1 MIGLGSNI
9 GAKLDYLNQA
19 LAKINSLD
27 QVAVKQVSKVYQT
40 EPVGYKDQDDF
51 YNMVA
56 ALEIEEGK
64 APLKLLED
72 LLAIEAD
79 LDRKRTIKNG
89 PRTIDL
95 DVLLVEGQEI
105 DHPKL
110 QVPHPRLQD
119 RAFVLVP
126 LAELAPNYLVPG
138 LNKTVSDLLDELDQ
152 ADLTGVKALGQLTDL
167 LEDREAWPLKSQAWE
182 DRNND

>member
-1 MIGLGSNI
+1 MKDVMIGLGSNI
-9 GAKLDYLNQA
+9 GAKSDYLNQA
-19 LAKINSLD
+19 LVKINGLD
-27 QVAVKQVSKVYQT
+27 QVAVKQVSQVYQT

-95 DVLLVEGQEI
+95 DVLLVEDQEI
-105 DHPKL
+105 DDPKL

-167 LEDREAWPLKSQAWE
+167 A
-182 DRNND
+182 NDSEG

>member
-1 MIGLGSNI
+1 MKDVMIGLGSNM
-9 GAKLDYLNQA
+9 GAKLAYLNQA

-27 QVAVKQVSKVYQT
+27 QVAVMQVSQVYQT

-56 ALEIEEGK
+56 GLEIEEGK
-64 APLKLLED
+64 APLDLLED

-95 DVLLVEGQEI
+95 DVLLVEDQEI
-105 DHPKL
+105 DDPKL

-138 LNKTVSDLLDELDQ
+138 LDKTVGDLLDELDQ

-167 LEDREAWPLKSQAWE
+167 ADDSEG
-182 DRNND
+182 

>member
-1 MIGLGSNI
+1 MKDVMIGLGSNI
-9 GAKLDYLNQA
+9 GAKSDYLNQA
-19 LAKINSLD
+19 LVKINGLD
-27 QVAVKQVSKVYQT
+27 QVAVKQVSQVYQT

-95 DVLLVEGQEI
+95 DVLLVEDQEI
-105 DHPKL
+105 DDPKL

-119 RAFVLVP
+119 RAFVLV
-126 LAELAPNYLVPG
+126 LSLIHI
-138 LNKTVSDLLDELDQ
+138 
-152 ADLTGVKALGQLTDL
+152 
-167 LEDREAWPLKSQAWE
+167 
-182 DRNND
+182 

>member
-1 MIGLGSNI
+1 MKDVMIGLGSNM
-9 GAKLDYLNQA
+9 GAKLVYLNQA
-19 LAKINSLD
+19 LAKINGLD
-27 QVAVKQVSKVYQT
+27 QVAVKQVSQVYQT

-56 ALEIEEGK
+56 GLEIEEGK
-64 APLKLLED
+64 APLDLLED

-95 DVLLVEGQEI
+95 DVLLVEDQEI
-105 DHPKL
+105 DDPKL

-126 LAELAPNYLVPG
+126 LAELTPNYLVPG
-138 LNKTVSDLLDELDQ
+138 LNKTVADLLDDLDQ

-167 LEDREAWPLKSQAWE
+167 ADDRDREG
-182 DRNND
+182 

>member
-1 MIGLGSNI
+1 MKNVMIGLGSNI
-9 GAKLDYLNQA
+9 GAKSDYLNQA
-19 LAKINSLD
+19 LVKINGLD
-27 QVAVKQVSKVYQT
+27 QVAVKQVSQVYQT

-64 APLKLLED
+64 APLTLLED

-95 DVLLVEGQEI
+95 DVLLVEDQEI
-105 DHPKL
+105 DDPKL
-110 QVPHPRLQD
+110 QVPHSRLQD

-126 LAELAPNYLVPG
+126 LAELAPNSLVPG
-138 LNKTVSDLLDELDQ
+138 LDQTVSDLLDELDQ

-167 LEDREAWPLKSQAWE
+167 ANDSED
-182 DRNND
+182 